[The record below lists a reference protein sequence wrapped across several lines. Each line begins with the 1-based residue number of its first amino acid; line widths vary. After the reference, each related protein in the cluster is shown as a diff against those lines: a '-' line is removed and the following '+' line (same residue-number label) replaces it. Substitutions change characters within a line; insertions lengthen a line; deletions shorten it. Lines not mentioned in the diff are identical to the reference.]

1 MEKKLNQLG
10 IGTRIAMLAIVP
22 LIVAVSFAFST
33 ANRALESA
41 NNAQSIEDI
50 ARFAPKVTELVH
62 ELQKERGRT
71 AGFIGSGLQSRLKA
85 AVDSQR
91 DDTATRL
98 TQFYAAENHFDSSGL
113 PDAFSGIVRNALQN
127 LSELDQR
134 RRAIDGGSY
143 TVPQMA
149 TYYTGTINNLLN
161 IVKFMAVSANDPE
174 IMRALTGYVGLLE
187 AKERAG
193 LERAM
198 GNVGFNSGAFPNAI
212 YNRFVNLIG
221 QQQAFL
227 SVFRAYAAPET
238 VSYYNTTVAGA
249 AVNDVQGMRDF
260 ALSTKGALDDGTPV
274 PTNWF
279 DRITVKIDQMKKV
292 EDRLNNEIIQLAS
305 AHVESASST
314 FWTMSIVF
322 SVGSIFVLG
331 MAYVVFRSVAI
342 PLSRIKRSMEELAS
356 GELEVHV
363 PCMSYGSEIGDM
375 AQSVSQFKASS
386 LERLLLEIETK
397 RAEISYIWDTEDERE
412 NAAREAQEQ
421 EARHKAAEEA
431 EQRRLQRAM
440 QELARKFEEQVGSV
454 INELTDAAQSLESTS
469 GTMIGQA
476 EDNEACGADAASAS
490 RQTSANVQTVASAA
504 EELTSSGSEISR
516 QVSESKEISKEAL
529 DRSQSTSVTVE
540 ELAESSRKIEGVLG
554 LITDI
559 AEQTNLL
566 ALNATIEA
574 ARAGDAGKGFAVVAQ
589 EVKAL
594 ADQTSKATDEIAT
607 QIRSMQT
614 VSDDVSTAVS
624 LIREII
630 QKTNDISTDIAESV
644 DQQSAAT
651 AEISRSMQEA
661 SMGADQVLASVGKVQ
676 EVAQQTKDSSSHVRG
691 SSELLMKH
699 CTGLQ
704 SAVKHFMAELTSS
717 GQTSIKT

>member
-1 MEKKLNQLG
+1 MEKTLNQVG
-10 IGTRIAMLAIVP
+10 IGARIALLAILP
-22 LIVAVSFAFST
+22 LAIAMIFAFSA
-33 ANRALESA
+33 ANDARMKSDNALV
-41 NNAQSIEDI
+41 IENI
-50 ARFAPKVTELVH
+50 AEFAPAVSELVH

-71 AGFIGSGLQSRLKA
+71 AGYIGSGLRPDLKY
-85 AVDSQR
+85 AVDRQR
-91 DDTATRL
+91 DDTENKRRL
-98 TQFYAAENHFDSSGL
+98 FHVANTNFDFNQL
-113 PDAFSGIVRNALQN
+113 PDQFNGVVASARQSLA
-127 LSELDQR
+127 ELDR
-134 RRAIDGGSY
+134 NREAIDAGSR

-149 TYYTGTINNLLN
+149 TYYTGTINNLLS
-161 IVKFMAVSANDPE
+161 IIKYMAVSASEPLT
-174 IMRALTGYVGLLE
+174 MRALTGHVALLE

-198 GNVGFNSGAFPNAI
+198 GNVGFNAGAFPTRI

-221 QQQAFL
+221 QQEAFL
-227 SVFRAYAAPET
+227 NVFQNYASEEIVNRYEAT
-238 VSYYNTTVAGA
+238 VTGA
-249 AVNDVQGMRDF
+249 AVGDVQDMRNF
-260 ALSTKGALDDGTPV
+260 AFETKGALDDGRNV

-279 DRITVKIDQMKKV
+279 ERITAKIDLMKDI
-292 EDRLNNEIIQLAS
+292 EDMSNANILRLVLDQYEEAN
-305 AHVESASST
+305 ST
-314 FWTMSIVF
+314 FWLMSVIF
-322 SVGSIFVLG
+322 SVGAVFVVGLT
-331 MAYVVFRSVAI
+331 YIVFRSVSG
-342 PLSRIKRSMEELAS
+342 PLSRIRESMHELAD

-363 PCMSYGSEIGDM
+363 PCMGYGSEIGDM
-375 AQSVSQFKASS
+375 ARSVDKFKAAS

-397 RAEISYIWDTEDERE
+397 RAEISHIWMTEDERE
-412 NAAREAQEQ
+412 NAAREAAEQ

-431 EQRRLQRAM
+431 EQRRLQLAM

-454 INELTDAAQSLESTS
+454 IIELTEAAQNLESTS

-504 EELTSSGSEISR
+504 EELSSSGSEISR
-516 QVSESKEISKEAL
+516 QVTESKEISKEAL
-529 DRSQSTSVTVE
+529 DRSRSTSVTVE

-594 ADQTSKATDEIAT
+594 ADQTSKATDEIAA

-630 QKTNDISTDIAESV
+630 KKTNDISTDIAESV

-661 SMGADQVLASVGKVQ
+661 SMGADQVLESVGRVQ
-676 EVAQQTKDSSSHVRG
+676 EVALQTKESSSHVRG
-691 SSELLMKH
+691 SSELLMTH
-699 CTGLQ
+699 CAGLQ
-704 SAVKHFMAELTSS
+704 DAVKHFMAELTSS